1 MQLVVTIDLD
11 KVLVPN
17 GTVSG
22 LEIGFLLGA
31 VRRFVEDC
39 QPGLATR
46 TLADTS
52 GTVVGAAEVVPG
64 NFVKDLEDS

>member
-1 MQLVVTIDLD
+1 MKLVVTIDLD
-11 KVLVPN
+11 KLLEPK
-17 GTVSG
+17 GTVSS

-31 VRRFVEDC
+31 VRRFVENC

-52 GTVVGAAEVVPG
+52 GKVVGAAEVGRG
-64 NFVKDLEDS
+64 NLFEELEDS

>member
-1 MQLVVTIDLD
+1 MKLVVTIDLD
-11 KVLVPN
+11 EVLVPN

-22 LEIGFLLGA
+22 SEIGFLLGA

-52 GTVVGAAEVVPG
+52 GKVVGAAEVAQG
-64 NFVKDLEDS
+64 KFVKD